1 LKVNLRIVNYNIKFE
16 KQGEGKTYNNIKST
30 NTLGIRYPTIQDLR
44 EHARY
49 RIPRFA
55 FDYVDGA
62 AGANEV
68 GMARNAQALD
78 LVELVPRYGL
88 ENYKPDIEINL
99 FGRLYSAPI
108 AIAPMGMPGMVWPGG
123 EEIFAKASH
132 KARIPF
138 TLSTAAGATI
148 ERITELAPETT
159 WFQLYRM
166 PHNNLEMNF
175 DLVKR
180 AKTAGVHVLILTL
193 DVPART
199 KRPRELRNQLTIPY
213 KPGLHTLIDVLPH
226 PGWILALAKHGHNS
240 FANYKK
246 YTDNKLSGYELAK
259 FARQRSGGTFSWKEV
274 SQLRD
279 VWPGPLVVKGILH
292 PNDAEKAISVGVDG
306 VVVSNHGGRQLEG
319 APATVDVLPA
329 IVNAIGKEATIL
341 FDSGI
346 RSGLDVVRVMA
357 LGAKAALSGRAFMYG
372 LGALGAKGADHVVNY
387 YTEEISAAMRQIGV
401 HDIQECSDIMIR
413 HENALKF

>member
-1 LKVNLRIVNYNIKFE
+1 
-16 KQGEGKTYNNIKST
+16 
-30 NTLGIRYPTIQDLR
+30 
-44 EHARY
+44 
-49 RIPRFA
+49 
-55 FDYVDGA
+55 
-62 AGANEV
+62 
-68 GMARNAQALD
+68 MARNAEALD
-78 LVELVPRYGL
+78 LVELLPRYGL
-88 ENYKPDIEINL
+88 ENYKPNIEINL

-148 ERITELAPETT
+148 ERITELAPDTT

-180 AKTAGVHVLILTL
+180 AKSTGVHVLILTL

-226 PGWILALAKHGHNS
+226 PGWMLALARHGHNS

-246 YTDNKLSGYELAK
+246 YTNKKLSGYELAK

-274 SQLRD
+274 SQFRD
-279 VWPGPLVVKGILH
+279 AWPGPLVVKGILH
-292 PNDAEKAISVGVDG
+292 PNDAEKAVSVGVDG

-329 IVNAIGKEATIL
+329 VVNAIGKEATIL

-357 LGAKAALSGRAFMYG
+357 LGAKAALSGRPFMYG
-372 LGALGAKGADHVVNY
+372 LGALGVQGADHVVNY

-401 HDIQECSDIMIR
+401 HNIQECNNIVIR